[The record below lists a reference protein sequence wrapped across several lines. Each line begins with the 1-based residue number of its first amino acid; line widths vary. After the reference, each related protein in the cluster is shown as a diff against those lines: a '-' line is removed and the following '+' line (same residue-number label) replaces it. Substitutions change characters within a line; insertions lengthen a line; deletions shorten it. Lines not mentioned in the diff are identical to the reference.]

1 MINENFRTT
10 CCRDS
15 NPSTVVVDSMEV
27 LHAAILDRKSEIVF
41 EAGWDRLTLTD
52 YSGPLQSGQS
62 GRNGKFCP
70 FDEFFT
76 QRAPKVT

>member
-1 MINENFRTT
+1 
-10 CCRDS
+10 
-15 NPSTVVVDSMEV
+15 MEV

-76 QRAPKVT
+76 QRAQKVTWKLKVTFHFL